1 MHEFYHRGVVI
12 VLMWCHDWPIETK
25 EMDMT
30 DYNSMKADEYAQ
42 RQGGMDD
49 IDNDVVDMSVI
60 VESELPD
67 WVDLGARDYLGDL
80 IWDEAK
86 RRVMQAIKERNEP

>member
-12 VLMWCHDWPIETK
+12 VLMWCHDWPTETK

-42 RQGGMDD
+42 RQGEMDD

-86 RRVMQAIKERNEP
+86 RRVMQAIKEGNEP

>member
-1 MHEFYHRGVVI
+1 MHEFYHGVVVI
-12 VLMWCHDWPIETK
+12 VLMRCHDWPIETK

-42 RQGGMDD
+42 RQGEMDYFYSEVERLSD
-49 IDNDVVDMSVI
+49 ELSSEIPSWAWSISAVACDRIVD
-60 VESELPD
+60 
-67 WVDLGARDYLGDL
+67 A
-80 IWDEAK
+80 EAQ

>member
-12 VLMWCHDWPIETK
+12 VLMWCHDWPIETNGV
-25 EMDMT
+25 DMT

-42 RQGGMDD
+42 RQGEIDD
-49 IDNDVVDMSVI
+49 MENAIVAMMGA

-67 WVDLGARDYLGDL
+67 WVWRNGYQD
-80 IWDEAK
+80 IDELVYRESR